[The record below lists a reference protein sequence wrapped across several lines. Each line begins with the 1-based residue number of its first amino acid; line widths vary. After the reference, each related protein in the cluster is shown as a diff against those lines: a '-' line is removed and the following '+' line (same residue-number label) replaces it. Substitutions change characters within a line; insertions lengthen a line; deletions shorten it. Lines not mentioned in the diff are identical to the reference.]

1 MTNDN
6 YKLQITN
13 DKLQITNDKLL
24 MTNKYIRP
32 NGFILKM
39 NPVTTP
45 AFFSTN
51 YIFGKESL
59 AKKHAGLFLKD
70 KN

>member
-45 AFFSTN
+45 AFFSTI
-51 YIFGKESL
+51 IFLE
-59 AKKHAGLFLKD
+59 KKAWQRNMRVCF
-70 KN
+70 